1 MSYLARL
8 PPDQVVLWM
17 LAALAL
23 GILLAALVAT
33 AVARVRRQREAA
45 LAEERHTAELRLM
58 DQRAAARDMELEALR
73 KEAGRLAA
81 EVRQGATELR
91 AEAERRAVAET
102 RVAAREQRIEQ
113 LEAELATRGEKLEA
127 MNTELR
133 RAGGRIAEL
142 RTSLE
147 DQRKSAEEKLAL
159 IEQARERLTDAF
171 RALSARA
178 LASNNQQFLQL
189 AKTQLEQFQ
198 AGAKSD
204 LASRQQAIDTL
215 VKPVAESLDKVQGRI
230 QELEQTRAGAYSALK
245 EQVASLLE
253 SQRMLQKETQSLVTA
268 MRAPQGRGRWGEI
281 QLRRV
286 VEMAGMVAYCDFEE
300 QATRDTEDG
309 RLRPDLVV
317 RLPGGK
323 HIVVDAKTALSAY
336 LEAVEAPDEDTR
348 RARLAD
354 HARQV
359 RTHLQQ
365 LARKSY
371 WEQFQPAPEFVVM
384 FLPGETFFSAALE
397 QDPSLIEAGVE
408 QRVIIAT
415 PTTLI
420 ALLRAVAYGWR
431 QEKLAENAE
440 VISSLGREL
449 YERIVTMADH
459 WSRLGR
465 NLGNAV
471 DSYNRATGSLE
482 LRVLATARKF
492 RELEA
497 APGDKDIAAP
507 EPLEQR
513 ARELAAEDLRSRG
526 EPGMES
532 ERQDH
537 DAEDG
542 PPRESG

>member
-1 MSYLARL
+1 MDYLAQVPPERL
-8 PPDQVVLWM
+8 LLWM
-17 LAALAL
+17 AAALAL
-23 GILLAALVAT
+23 GVLVTALVAT
-33 AVARVRRQREAA
+33 AVARARQRREQA
-45 LAEERHTAELRLM
+45 LTEERHTAELRLM
-58 DQRAAARDMELEALR
+58 DQRLEARQRDLDLLH
-73 KEAGRLAA
+73 EQVGRM
-81 EVRQGATELR
+81 GAELR
-91 AEAERRAVAET
+91 DTAGKLGMEAERRAVAET
-102 RVAAREQRIEQ
+102 RVAAREQQVEQ
-113 LEAELATRGEKLEA
+113 QQAELAARTQKVETLNA
-127 MNTELR
+127 ELR
-133 RAGGRIAEL
+133 RSTGRIAEL
-142 RTSLE
+142 ETTVADER
-147 DQRKSAEEKLAL
+147 RAAEEKLAL
-159 IEQARERLTDAF
+159 IEQARERLADAF
-171 RALSARA
+171 KALSARA

-189 AKTQLEQFQ
+189 ARTQLEQFQ
-198 AGAKSD
+198 EGARTD
-204 LASRQQAIDTL
+204 LATRQKAIDAM
-215 VKPVAESLDKVQGRI
+215 VRPVAESLEKVQGRI
-230 QELEQTRAGAYSALK
+230 QELEQARAGAYSALR
-245 EQVASLLE
+245 EQVGSLVE
-253 SQRMLQKETQSLVTA
+253 TQRMLQKETQSLVTA

-286 VEMAGMVAYCDFEE
+286 VEMAGMLAYCDFEE
-300 QATRDTEDG
+300 QASRDTEDG

-336 LEAVEAPDEDTR
+336 LEAVEATDEETR

-431 QEKLAENAE
+431 QEKLTENAE
-440 VISSLGREL
+440 VISRLGREL
-449 YERIVTMADH
+449 YERIATMAEH
-459 WSRLGR
+459 WTRLGR
-465 NLGNAV
+465 NLGTAV
-471 DSYNRATGSLE
+471 ESYNKAVGSLE
-482 LRVLATARKF
+482 LRVLSTARKF

-497 APGDKDIAAP
+497 APGDRDIAAP

-513 ARELAAEDLRSRG
+513 ARELTAEDMG
-526 EPGMES
+526 GPAEEEPAPSGGV
-532 ERQDH
+532 
-537 DAEDG
+537 DG
-542 PPRESG
+542 PRVSG